1 MRYSHILLVL
11 LLFVCGSKLSAQQP
25 IRARIIEKGTSA
37 PVPFATIRYGAGNQ
51 GLIAGLD
58 GYFELPTASPA
69 PSSIEVSCMGYK
81 TLVVTLPLSGNTV
94 LLEPAGKELAEVT
107 VKPPYEKIRR
117 ILNETIKNKPV
128 NDPDKYDRYRCHI
141 YYKMLAD
148 AALPDS
154 NAAKDTSAGIKEF
167 KAFSSRQHMLMSE
180 TYSIRNWKRPGKL
193 QEDILA
199 TRFSGLKKTAFTSVV
214 TNVLPFHAY
223 TDYITLNGKDYHNP
237 VSPGY
242 NLHYRFN
249 LSDELLDGTDTIW
262 VLSFRPKGIAG
273 NSLTGKVYV
282 HSDGFAIS
290 RLVAAV
296 KDPGMEQTV
305 RIEQEYKRIPFG
317 PKDRRWFPGQLNY
330 VIERAMKADKT
341 PYTLQ
346 MSGRSVIDSISW
358 DDIDVRFDKRHTV
371 RLADGATEYS
381 DSLLNR
387 YRPDTLDAK
396 EQTTYHV
403 IDSLGAKVKA
413 DRIMDHMRNLPK
425 GRVSVGSVDIDL
437 MRLLSYNRYENIRL
451 GLGLQTNDRILKWA
465 SVGGWAGY
473 GFGDKRWK
481 YGGFAE
487 LYLDKYKEF
496 VLRGSYANDLGD
508 PGRIQIA
515 KELDKNYLR
524 KFLLTRVDL
533 TKTYTVSMSG
543 KFGYWSAE
551 VVAEEQQFTPNYN
564 YALRINGEDHASFR
578 SREASINLRYAYG
591 ERTAPI
597 FGTYMRTD
605 SKYPIWF
612 GKVTTGEINEGMPY
626 EKYIKAISGFL
637 WRGHL
642 NRVGTEHI
650 MFEAGKI
657 WSDGT
662 LPISRLFAGNGFK
675 YDARYLYSLY
685 GFGGIMTLFP
695 YEVYTDRFAQAIFRH
710 DMDWKL
716 YKLESQHFDLSSAP
730 NIALQYGVLY
740 GDLRNTGAHQNI
752 DIMIP
757 SKGYHEAGMLL
768 NNLIRLRFSSYYQTF
783 NIGYFYPLNT
793 SGPIDLEKKGKIVI
807 GASIEL

>member
-1 MRYSHILLVL
+1 MRYSLILLVL
-11 LLFVCGSKLSAQQP
+11 LLTISGSRLSAQSP
-25 IRARIIEKGTSA
+25 VRARIIEKGTSA
-37 PVPFATIRYGAGNQ
+37 AVPFATVRYGAGNQ
-51 GLIAGLD
+51 GVIADLD
-58 GYFELPTASPA
+58 GYFEIPATSPS
-69 PSSIEVSCMGYK
+69 PSTIEVSCMGYK
-81 TLVVTLPLSGNTV
+81 TLVLTLPLPGNTV
-94 LLEPAGKELAEVT
+94 FLEHAGKELAVVT

-117 ILNETIKNKPV
+117 ILNETIRNKPA
-128 NDPDKYDRYRCHI
+128 NDPDKYERYRCHI

-148 AALPDS
+148 ASLPDS
-154 NAAKDTSAGIKEF
+154 NAAKDTSADIKEF
-167 KAFSSRQHMLMSE
+167 KAFSSRQHLLMSE
-180 TYSIRNWKRPGKL
+180 TYSIRNWQRPGKL

-199 TRFSGLKKTAFTSVV
+199 TRFSGLKKSAFTSVV
-214 TNVLPFHAY
+214 TDVLPFHAY

-242 NLHYRFN
+242 NLHYQFN
-249 LSDELLDGTDTIW
+249 LSDELLDGTDTVW

-273 NSLTGKVYV
+273 NSLTGKVYI

-290 RLVAAV
+290 RLIAAV
-296 KDPGMEQTV
+296 KDPGMQQTV
-305 RIEQEYKRIPFG
+305 RIEQEYKQIPYDANG
-317 PKDRRWFPGQLNY
+317 SRWFPSQLNY

-341 PYTLQ
+341 PYTLH
-346 MSGRSVIDSISW
+346 MTGRSVIDSVSW
-358 DDIDVRFDKRHTV
+358 NPGKTRFDKSHTV
-371 RLADGATEYS
+371 RLADGAAEHS

-387 YRPDTLDAK
+387 LRPCTLDAK
-396 EQTTYHV
+396 EQMTYHV

-413 DRIMDHMRNLPK
+413 DKIMEYMRNLPK
-425 GRVSVGSVDIDL
+425 GRVSVGPVDINL

-451 GLGLQTNDRILKWA
+451 GMGLQTNDRILKWA

-487 LYLDKYKEF
+487 FYFDKYKEF
-496 VLRGSYANDLGD
+496 VLRASYADDLGD
-508 PGRIQIA
+508 PGRIHIA

-543 KFGYWSAE
+543 KLGYWNAE
-551 VVAEEQQFTPNYN
+551 VAAEEQQFTPNYN
-564 YALRINGEDHASFR
+564 YALRINGEDHAMFR
-578 SREASINLRYAYG
+578 SREASLNLRYAYG

-612 GKVTTGEINEGMPY
+612 GKITAGEVNAGMPY
-626 EKYIKAISGFL
+626 QQYIKAVSGLL

-650 MFEAGKI
+650 MLEAGKI
-657 WSDGT
+657 WSDGS

-695 YEVYTDRFAQAIFRH
+695 YEVYTDQFAQAVFRH

-716 YKLESQHFDLSSAP
+716 YKLESPRYDLSSAP

-740 GDLRNTGAHQNI
+740 GTLKNVSAHQSI
-752 DIMIP
+752 DIMVP

-768 NNLIRLRFSSYYQTF
+768 NNLIRLRSRTYYQSF
-783 NIGYFYPLNT
+783 NIGYFYPLST
-793 SGPIDLEKKGKIVI
+793 PGPVDLEKKGKIVI